1 MSTLDKGTAD
11 GATPGGA
18 GPDEE
23 PDAGDASGRR
33 VLTAAALGSA
43 PMEVLD
49 FLLPLWAGSELK
61 AGASAVGALIAVEA
75 VLSLVVRPLAGELSD
90 RFDPRRVAAA
100 GAALYALSFAG
111 YAVADALW
119 TAFVAAGLGGVG
131 GALFWVALDTWTGRR
146 TAGNGTAAYG
156 KLLSV
161 SGQGAFAGYLIAFTV
176 LERGGYR
183 PLFWLG
189 CAACA
194 VAAVLLM
201 AGPSEAAGKAD
212 AGEPSG
218 AAAGAAGPSR
228 RLLPLMALAAVTAGA
243 EAGLWM
249 LLLLQLQGEYGLT
262 PTEVALVFAPGF
274 VVFIL
279 LPEHAHRITDRV
291 GRSWTMGVSFT
302 AAALFAA
309 GLAVISA
316 PVAVAVL
323 WTLVAACFA
332 AQIPVEQATVAAV
345 AGGRLGRAMGRYES
359 ARLAGVL
366 VGPPLLGTVSEAWG
380 WAAACLTS
388 AAVSA
393 AAAVAAPWAI
403 HVLGLPERP
412 PHERP
417 AQDRPRASVP
427 SAAEPVRRSEPQS
440 VRQGEPEPAPPQQK
454 HDRVRN
460 KDDELGTEN
469 TPSAGA
475 LSPKEH
481 ARKERRDWLFHTVV
495 FAVAQLGLWALDANW
510 LAYRIQDEPIPDERG
525 VLMWIGRIWL
535 TIWIIDTLWSWSYTV
550 FPRQKKTRST
560 S

>member
-1 MSTLDKGTAD
+1 MSALDKGTPD
-11 GATPGGA
+11 KGTPDEATPGDGT
-18 GPDEE
+18 
-23 PDAGDASGRR
+23 DAGGAAGRR
-33 VLTAAALGSA
+33 VLAAAALGSA

-90 RFDPRRVAAA
+90 RCDPRRVGAV

-119 TAFVAAGLGGVG
+119 PAFVAAGIGGAG

-146 TAGNGTAAYG
+146 TGGNGTAAYG

-161 SGQGAFAGYLIAFTV
+161 SGQGAFVGYLLAFTV
-176 LERGGYR
+176 LERSGYR

-189 CAACA
+189 CVACA
-194 VAAVLLM
+194 VAAVLL
-201 AGPSEAAGKAD
+201 AVRPEEAAGKAD

-218 AAAGAAGPSR
+218 AAADGAGAQR

-262 PTEVALVFAPGF
+262 PTEAALVFAPGF

-291 GRSWTMGVSFT
+291 GRGWTMGVSFT
-302 AAALFAA
+302 ASALFA
-309 GLAVISA
+309 GVLAVVSA

-332 AQIPVEQATVAAV
+332 AQIPVEQATVAAA
-345 AGGRLGRAMGRYES
+345 AGGRPGRAMGRYES
-359 ARLAGVL
+359 ARLIGVL
-366 VGPPLLGTVSEAWG
+366 VGPPLLGTVFEAWG

-393 AAAVAAPWAI
+393 LAAVAAPWAI
-403 HVLGLPERP
+403 RVLRLPERP
-412 PHERP
+412 P
-417 AQDRPRASVP
+417 QDRPRASGP
-427 SAAEPVRRSEPQS
+427 AEAEPVRRFVPQA
-440 VRQGEPEPAPPQQK
+440 VRQGEPAPAPPRQN
-454 HDRVRN
+454 HDRARN
-460 KDDELGTEN
+460 EDNELGTEN

-475 LSPKEH
+475 LSPKDH
-481 ARKERRDWLFHTVV
+481 ARKERRDWLFHTLV
-495 FAVAQLGLWALDANW
+495 FALAQLGLWALDANW
-510 LAYRIQDEPIPDERG
+510 LAYRLQDEPIPDENRG

-535 TIWIIDTLWSWSYTV
+535 TIWIIDTIWSWSYTV
-550 FPRQKKTRST
+550 FPRQKKTKST